1 MMDEGQRERILGE
14 VEARRGEIVLFLQDL
29 IRIPSLPGEEGRG
42 QAFIEQKLRT
52 MGMDIDVWEPDL
64 GELRKDPWFMNYPLL
79 ERVGYYGRPVL
90 VGVYKGAGGG
100 RSLMLQGHID
110 VVPVGDRPWKY
121 GPWSGTIDGDRLY
134 GRGSS
139 DMKSGM
145 AAMIMAFDCVQSAG
159 IRLKGDVIIESV
171 IDEELGGN
179 GALACVQRGYKA
191 DAAIIPEPTGCHIT
205 AACEGVLWVKVKI
218 EGKAAHPAA
227 KHQGVCAI
235 EKGMKVYQAI
245 KDLEA
250 SREQKVSHPAFDK
263 TEYPSIVPIVVGM
276 FRAGVHRST
285 VADEANLVCRVGFL
299 PGENPERVYREFCD
313 KIRETAEGDP
323 WMRDHLPMVEM
334 IGIPVGASEIPMDHP
349 IIESLKRCQKL
360 VTGREPKVNGIPM
373 GSEQRILIERAK
385 TPCAV
390 FGPGNPGTAHMTD
403 ECLEPIE
410 DLIVATKTLALTLA
424 DWCGTEST

>member
-1 MMDEGQRERILGE
+1 MEARLDERILGQ
-14 VEARRGEIVLFLQDL
+14 VESRREEIVRFLQDL

-42 QAFIEQKLRT
+42 QSFIEQKLRD
-52 MGMDIDVWEPDL
+52 MGMDVDVWEPDL

-79 ERVGYYGRPVL
+79 EKVGYCGRPVL
-90 VGVYKGAGGG
+90 VGVYKGAGHG

-121 GPWSGTIDGDRLY
+121 GPWSGAIDGSRLY

-145 AAMIMAFDCVQSAG
+145 AAMIMAFDCVQRAG

-179 GALACVQRGYKA
+179 GALACAQRGYRA
-191 DAAIIPEPTGCHIT
+191 DAAIIPEPTGCNIT
-205 AACEGVLWVKVKI
+205 AACEGVVWINIKI
-218 EGKAAHPAA
+218 EGKAAHPAV
-227 KHQGVCAI
+227 KHLGVCAI
-235 EKGMKVYQAI
+235 EKGIKVYQAI
-245 KDLEA
+245 KDLEVR
-250 SREQKVSHPAFDK
+250 REQKANHPAFDRA
-263 TEYPSIVPIVVGM
+263 EYASIVPIVVGM
-276 FRAGVHRST
+276 FNAGVHRST

-299 PGENPERVYREFCD
+299 PGEDPGEVYREFCE

-323 WMRDHLPMVEM
+323 WMRHHLPVVEM

-349 IIESLKRCQKL
+349 IIESLKRCQKSA
-360 VTGREPKVNGIPM
+360 TGRDPKVNGIPM

-390 FGPGNPGTAHMTD
+390 FGPGNPATAHMTD
-403 ECLEPIE
+403 ECLDPID
-410 DLIVATKTLALTLA
+410 DLIVATKTLALTLG
-424 DWCGTEST
+424 DWCGIESIG

>member
-1 MMDEGQRERILGE
+1 MEARLHERILGQ
-14 VEARRGEIVLFLQDL
+14 VEARREEIVRFLQEL

-42 QAFIEQKLRT
+42 QAFIEQKLRD
-52 MGMDIDVWEPDL
+52 MGMDVDVWEPDL

-79 ERVGYYGRPVL
+79 EKVGYCGRPVL
-90 VGVYKGAGGG
+90 VGVYKGAGHG

-121 GPWSGTIDGDRLY
+121 GPWSGAIDGSRLY

-145 AAMIMAFDCVQSAG
+145 AAMIMAFDCVQRAG

-179 GALACVQRGYKA
+179 GAIACVQRGYKA
-191 DAAIIPEPTGCHIT
+191 DAAIIPEPTGCNIT
-205 AACEGVLWVKVKI
+205 AACEGVLWVHVKI

-227 KHQGVCAI
+227 KHLGVCAI
-235 EKGMKVYQAI
+235 EKGIKVYQAI
-245 KDLEA
+245 KDLEVR
-250 SREQKVSHPAFDK
+250 REQKANHPAFDRA
-263 TEYPSIVPIVVGM
+263 EYASIVPIVVGM
-276 FRAGVHRST
+276 FNAGVHRST

-299 PGENPERVYREFCD
+299 PGEDPGEVYREFCE

-323 WMRDHLPMVEM
+323 WMRDHFPVVEM

-349 IIESLKRCQKL
+349 IIESLKRCQKSA
-360 VTGREPKVNGIPM
+360 TGRAPKVNGIPM

-390 FGPGNPGTAHMTD
+390 FGPGNPVSAHMTD
-403 ECLEPIE
+403 ECLDPID
-410 DLIVATKTLALTLA
+410 DLIVATKTLALTLG
-424 DWCGTEST
+424 DWCGVESIG